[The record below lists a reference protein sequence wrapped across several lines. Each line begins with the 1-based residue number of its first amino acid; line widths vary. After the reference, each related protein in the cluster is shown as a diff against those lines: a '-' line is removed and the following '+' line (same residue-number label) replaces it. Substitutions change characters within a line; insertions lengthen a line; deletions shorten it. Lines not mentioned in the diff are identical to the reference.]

1 MKFKYPVLF
10 IHGTKDVKVPLAHS
24 CYNSEVC
31 ASENRKLI
39 IEGGERPKGGTV
51 DACGD
56 HRIAMLAAAA
66 APWCTGMVK
75 IIGAEAVDKS
85 YPGFWHDFASLGG
98 DVWLEEV

>member
-1 MKFKYPVLF
+1 VFANAGRLRLKESDR
-10 IHGTKDVKVPLAHS
+10 IAS
-24 CYNSEVC
+24 VC
-31 ASENRKLI
+31 AAVNALGGKAFAEGDSLI

-66 APWCTGMVK
+66 APWCTGPVK

-85 YPGFWHDFASLGG
+85 YPGFWLDFASLGG
-98 DVWLEEV
+98 YVSLEEV